1 MPPPPV
7 TGKPGASTLDWP
19 KGKIWEAISA
29 IVPLTRRTLLYGPPG
44 TGKTH
49 AATTGGI
56 VPGEQ
61 VFSVT
66 LTPET
71 PATALLGHW
80 VPKPNPS
87 GGTELQWL
95 DGPGCAAWRASHAGP
110 VRLVLNEIDHAGPDS
125 VSALHVLLD
134 DLKTAAITLPTGE
147 TIRPA
152 KGFRVVATMNG
163 VPDDLAPAIAD
174 RFPVRFNVREVAP
187 GAIAILPE
195 SLRAIAEDS
204 ALSPDPQRRVSIRA
218 WLAVAELLSK
228 GANEEIAARAVFGER
243 WLDLLTALK
252 VSAASPRGGK

>member
-1 MPPPPV
+1 MPPPPSPV
-7 TGKPGASTLDWP
+7 GKPGSSTLDWP
-19 KGKIWEAISA
+19 KGLIWQAIA
-29 IVPLTRRTLLYGPPG
+29 DVIPHTRRVLLYGPPG

-49 AATTGGI
+49 AATASGLAAD
-56 VPGEQ
+56 EQ
-61 VFSVT
+61 VYSLT

-80 VPKPNPS
+80 VPRPTAT
-87 GGTELQWL
+87 GAAELQWL
-95 DGPGCAAWRASHAGP
+95 DGPGIAAWRRSHDGP
-110 VRLVLNEIDHAGPDS
+110 ARLVLNEIDHAGPDS

-147 TIRPA
+147 TVRPA

-163 VPDDLAPAIAD
+163 IPDDLAPALAD

-187 GAIAILPE
+187 GAIAILPP
-195 SLRAIAEDS
+195 SLRQIAEDS
-204 ALSPDPQRRVSIRA
+204 ALAPDPQRRVSIRA

-228 GANEEIAARAVFGER
+228 GVAEETAARAVFGER

-252 VSAASPRGGK
+252 VGASKATR